1 MGDAI
6 KIVYDP
12 LVVTEDLPG
21 LDKKTLL
28 DIKRVIE
35 HKMTTQP
42 DVYGKPL
49 RGPLRGYW
57 SLRAGDYRVA
67 YHIQGRVV
75 HVDVIEHR
83 SSAYETQLNRVP

>member
-1 MGDAI
+1 MGDTF

-12 LVVTEDLPG
+12 LVFTEDLPN
-21 LDKKTLL
+21 LERKTLL

-35 HKMTTQP
+35 HKLTTQP

-57 SLRAGDYRVA
+57 SLRAGTYRVA
-67 YHIQGRVV
+67 YHMKGRVV
-75 HVDVIEHR
+75 HIDVIEHR
-83 SSAYETQLNRVP
+83 STAYETLLERKP